1 MNKLVIVRNKRGK
14 QTMIKKYGNCKDS
27 ERSIK
32 KILKRGD
39 GAFGRQFELIHCS
52 AGYEPAG
59 SAMRYTKECYRVVSY
74 DPRMNHRSGQA
85 FTHYSDASEYFYRFT
100 TPITA
105 MEA

>member
-1 MNKLVIVRNKRGK
+1 
-14 QTMIKKYGNCKDS
+14 MIKEYGNCKDS

-59 SAMRYTKECYRVVSY
+59 SAMRYTKECYRVTSY